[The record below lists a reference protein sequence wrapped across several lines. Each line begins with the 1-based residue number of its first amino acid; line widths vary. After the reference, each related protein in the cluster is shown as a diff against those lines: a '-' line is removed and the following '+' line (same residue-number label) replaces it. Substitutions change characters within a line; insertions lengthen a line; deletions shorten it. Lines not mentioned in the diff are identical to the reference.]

1 LIFQKVFKGLNV
13 EQFIMAENKETE
25 KKDTIEIPI
34 GKYINYMKRNTWMLV
49 SAVLLIVLI
58 LVLIFKG
65 GAGNAVS
72 GTTAGNNLISFIK
85 SQGQDA
91 QLVSVVKGDSF
102 YSVTFGINGSTQTV
116 PVTFDGKYALPSVV
130 PLTSTSTTN
139 NQQQQSAATLKI
151 SDLNLSNYLSIGNK
165 SAKVTVVEFS
175 DFSCPYCEAASG
187 DNVNMVAAMKQNDAT
202 WEPIVNNL
210 MKDYVN
216 TGKVRFVYIYSM
228 GHTGGHSA
236 SSVGWCLNDQSSD
249 KFWKYYP
256 LVFASASADTENIT
270 LMEGLAKS
278 VGADMTK
285 LQSCLDS
292 NKYANRFASEQNIA
306 QQAGTQGTPAFFVND
321 EYVAHGAESYVQFKQ
336 AVDAALAQ

>member
-1 LIFQKVFKGLNV
+1 LNV
-13 EQFIMAENKETE
+13 EQNIMVENIES
-25 KKDTIEIPI
+25 KKGDTIEIPI
-34 GKYINYMKRNTWMLV
+34 GKYVRFVKSNPWMLV
-49 SAVLLIVLI
+49 SIALAIVVILLLI
-58 LVLIFKG
+58 FGKG
-65 GAGNAVS
+65 SGASVS
-72 GTTAGNNLISFIK
+72 GTTAGNNLISYIQ
-85 SQGQDA
+85 SQGTNA
-91 QLVSVVKGDSF
+91 QLVSVTKGDSF
-102 YSVTFGINGSTQTV
+102 YSVTFVINGSSTTV
-116 PVTFDGKYALPSVV
+116 PVTFDGKYAIANPSVV
-130 PLTSTSTTN
+130 IPITNSSSATTTQT
-139 NQQQQSAATLKI
+139 QQTTTPTATLNI
-151 SDLNLSNYLSIGNK
+151 SDLNLSNYMSIGSA

-187 DNVNMVAAMKQNDAT
+187 DNTQMASYMTQSDPT
-202 WEPIVNNL
+202 WQPIVTNL

-236 SSVGWCLNDQSSD
+236 SSVGWCLYDQSAD

-256 LVFASASADTENIT
+256 LVFASASADTENLT

-292 NKYANRFASEQNIA
+292 NKYANRFADEQNIA
-306 QQAGTQGTPAFFVND
+306 DQVGAQGTPAFFVNNQ
-321 EYVAHGAESYVQFKQ
+321 YVAHGAESYVQFKQ